1 MRPLWGVL
9 PWTMA
14 APAPRKIA
22 REDPLA
28 LSRRT
33 FSALAGSAALGFA
46 LGGSGGPGA
55 PSAYAARSV
64 PTGPPPAAPHADGQ
78 RHTIGYDHYSLLV
91 DGRRLVV
98 WSGELHPF
106 RLPSPSLWRD
116 VLEKMRAHGYNT
128 VSIYVAWNYHSPAP
142 GAYDFTG
149 VRDLDLFLRTAA
161 ETGLYVILR
170 PGPYINAEVDAGGF
184 PGWLTATEGAARSTD
199 PTYLGH
205 VDGWL
210 AAVNRIVRRHQHTDG
225 GGTVLLYQIENE
237 YDGHVTDPTG
247 PAYMSHLY
255 KKVRADGIDI
265 PLFHNDKGRNGY
277 WIPGSFDTG
286 GETGKWLY
294 GFDGYPSP
302 SQPAPDWGD
311 FGIGGLK
318 GGATASPRTPGFVP
332 EFGGGWFDP
341 WGGVEFGGKGYAESR
356 RTRDAAYERR
366 FYFTNL
372 ANGLTLHNVY
382 MTYGGTTWGW
392 LPAPVVYTSY
402 DYGAAIDEARN
413 VTPKIAPM
421 HQLGHLLQRVPDFA
435 KLDRAADV
443 HVPGLKAYHLTNPDT
458 QAHFYVLRNDGAS
471 EVTST
476 LRTAAGDDVEMTVPA
491 QDARLVTTGLSLGK
505 RKLRYCTAQPMFV
518 LTAGRQDIALFT
530 GRYGEMAH
538 LVLECPTEPFVQR
551 LDAEAAWVYD
561 QGVLHVTAP
570 LGQGGLTRVLV
581 QRGDS
586 DTPLLLLFADDA
598 TSLRLFPYD
607 TPSGTLLVYGPALLR
622 HARLDGSAVRLT
634 GDTVGAT
641 GLEVWGP
648 RGIAS
653 VTWNGRPV
661 PTRVSLSESLVALSD
676 MPGAPRPALPV
687 LADWRRK
694 AENPEAATG
703 FDDSA
708 WTVADRKT
716 SFSTTALPAGQPVLF
731 ADDYGFHYGDVWYR
745 GRVEGDIEDLESV
758 SLAYSTGTQ
767 GMLMAWLDGVPLGS
781 HRMPVPDAKTVR
793 KGSWTATAEFPVA
806 GLKKKQRKKP
816 GHVLSVLVRRMQHDM
831 DGGSLDTHKAAR
843 GLTAAAFKGASPEV
857 SWRIQ
862 GAAAP
867 DPVRGPQN
875 NGGLYGEREGW
886 HLPGFADDGWE
897 AAELPRADKGMGVT
911 WYRTGFRMSV
921 PEGVDA
927 SVGLVLEDD
936 PGRAYRV
943 QIFLNGWNL
952 GQYVNDVGPQHTF
965 VLPSGVLRTR
975 GDNTLAL
982 AVLSD
987 GTSEVG
993 PGVVRLELLGS
1004 AAGGVPVTSV
1014 VSPGR

>member
-1 MRPLWGVL
+1 M
-9 PWTMA
+9 
-14 APAPRKIA
+14 
-22 REDPLA
+22 A

-33 FSALAGSAALGFA
+33 FSALAGSTALGFA
-46 LGGSGGPGA
+46 LGGSGGPVA
-55 PSAYAARSV
+55 PAAYAARTV
-64 PTGPPPAAPHADGQ
+64 PTGPAPAAPSADGR
-78 RHTIGYDHYSLLV
+78 RHAIGHDHYSLVV

-142 GAYDFTG
+142 GTFDFTG

-184 PGWLTATEGAARSTD
+184 PGWLTATQGSARTDD

-205 VDGWL
+205 VDAWL
-210 AAVNRIVRRHQHTDG
+210 TAVNRIVRRHQHTDG

-237 YDGHVTDPTG
+237 YDGHVADPAG

-255 KKVRADGIDI
+255 KKVRADGIDV

-294 GFDGYPSP
+294 GFDGYPAP
-302 SQPAPDWGD
+302 TQTPPDWGD

-366 FYFTNL
+366 FYLTNL
-372 ANGLTLHNVY
+372 ANGITLHNVY
-382 MTYGGTTWGW
+382 MTYGGTNWGW

-402 DYGAAIDEARN
+402 DYGAVIDEARN

-435 KLDRAADV
+435 KLERAADV
-443 HVPGLKAYHLTNPDT
+443 HADGLKTYHLTNPDT
-458 QAHFYVLRNDGAS
+458 QAHVYVLRNDGAS

-476 LRTAAGDDVEMTVPA
+476 LKTRKRDGGDDIEVTVPA
-491 QDARLVTTGLSLGK
+491 KDARLITTGLSLGK
-505 RKLRYCTAQPMFV
+505 RKLRYATAQPMAVF
-518 LTAGRQDIALFT
+518 TAGRQDIALFT

-538 LVLECPTEPFVQR
+538 LVLECPSEPFVQR
-551 LDAEAAWVYD
+551 LDEEAAWVYD

-581 QRGDS
+581 QRGES

-622 HARLDGSAVRLT
+622 HAKLSGGTVQLT
-634 GDTVGAT
+634 GDTVGAS
-641 GLEVWGP
+641 GVEVWGP
-648 RGIAS
+648 RGISS

-661 PTRVSLSESLVALSD
+661 QTRVTLSESLVATSD
-676 MPGAPRPALPV
+676 LAGAPKPALPV
-687 LADWRRK
+687 LAGWRRK
-694 AENPEAATG
+694 TENPESAPT
-703 FDDSA
+703 FDDSS
-708 WTVADRKT
+708 WVVADKKT
-716 SFSTTALPAGQPVLF
+716 SFSTTAVPDGQPVLF

-745 GRVEGDIEDLESV
+745 ARVDGDLEDLESL

-767 GMLMAWLDGVPLGS
+767 GMLMAWLDGKPLGS
-781 HRMPVPDAKTVR
+781 HRMPVPDTKTVR
-793 KGSWTATAEFPVA
+793 QGSWAATAEFSVA
-806 GLKKKQRKKP
+806 GLRKQWTKEAEQASQMASQKDAEKARREQQK
-816 GHVLSVLVRRMQHDM
+816 HVLSVLVRRMQHDM
-831 DGGSLDTHKAAR
+831 DGRSLDTHKVAR
-843 GLTAAAFKGASPEV
+843 GLTAVTFKGASPKV

-862 GAAAP
+862 GETAP
-867 DPVRGPQN
+867 DPVRGPLN

-886 HLPGFADDGWE
+886 HLPGFADGGWE
-897 AAELPRADKGMGVT
+897 PAELPRADKGMGVT
-911 WYRTGFRMSV
+911 WYRTGFKPAV
-921 PEGVDA
+921 PDGVDA

-936 PGRAYRV
+936 PARAYRV

-965 VLPSGVLRTR
+965 VLPNGILRTR
-975 GDNTLAL
+975 GANTLAL

-987 GTSEVG
+987 GTSEFG

-1004 AAGGVPVTSV
+1004 AAGGVPVASV
-1014 VSPGR
+1014 DSPGR